1 MNVTTVI
8 QQMLDNVLLPF
19 GVLSNHLRRV
29 KTDSIENMQ
38 VKVNNNEYVVYR
50 VVSNTPKTYGDGN
63 ALTRR
68 VYIDVNYY
76 YKYEKTDPRY
86 SAVDDRLKA
95 IKRAIIAD
103 PHFRIAN
110 DETDIPDTDNPYRGV
125 NIEFVYVGAVDYGK

>member
-1 MNVTTVI
+1 MNVTAVLQNI
-8 QQMLDNVLLPF
+8 LDTVLLPF
-19 GVLSNHLRRV
+19 GVISHHLRRV
-29 KTDSIENMQ
+29 KTESIANMQ
-38 VKVNNNEYVVYR
+38 VKVNNDEYVVYR

-76 YKYEKTDPRY
+76 YLYEKTDPRY
-86 SAVDDRLKA
+86 SAVDNRLKA
-95 IKRAIIAD
+95 IKRAVIAD

-110 DETDIPDTDNPYRGV
+110 DESDIPDGDNRYRGV